1 MACEESEN
9 FATMET
15 PMETEIRK
23 LVEAAL
29 GELGEAAPDFS
40 VEAPRDLSHGDYAS
54 NAALVAANQSGENPK
69 ALAERLAAKLRD
81 VKHSVFNKIEVA
93 GPGFLNFFLSPEVFA
108 AELGKILAAKDDYGR
123 PPAGGL
129 AGRKIMVEY
138 TDPNPFKEF
147 HLGHLMSN
155 TIGETLS
162 RLMEWRG
169 AEVKRACY
177 QGDVGMHV
185 AKAVYGMRLEEA
197 NFPPETASFREK
209 AKFLGRAYV
218 AGATVPEF
226 GVDNYQN
233 GLAGLNKVI
242 YDRSNPAVNKMYD
255 WGRQVSLEYFETIYR
270 KLGTRFDFYF
280 FESEAGPFG
289 KKLVTEWLGKGVFEE
304 SDGAIIFRGEHTR
317 VFINAAGLPTYEAK
331 ELGLVK
337 LKFEKYPYEQ
347 SIVIAGNEVDAY
359 FRVLL
364 TAMAKIFPDLAA
376 RTRHLSHGMLR
387 LATGK
392 MSSRTGEVIT
402 AESLITEVTRAARGN
417 EAVAIGAIK
426 FAILKQAPGRDIV
439 FDLAKSLALTGD
451 SGPYLQYAYARAKSV
466 LAKVDHPSLN
476 KEGKGEVR
484 DAGPVEKLLIHFPG
498 VAARAGRE
506 FAPQLLVTYLIA
518 LAGAFN
524 HYYAENQIIG
534 SGESEAYRLALTA
547 AVAQVLANGLRLL
560 GIPTPEKM

>member
-155 TIGETLS
+155 TVGEALS
-162 RLMEWRG
+162 RLIEWQG

-185 AKAVYGMRLEEA
+185 AKAIWGWRKMA
-197 NFPPETASFREK
+197 PPEFSAKALGQAYALGARE
-209 AKFLGRAYV
+209 A
-218 AGATVPEF
+218 PEPE
-226 GVDNYQN
+226 
-233 GLAGLNKVI
+233 LRELNQKI
-242 YDRSNPAVNKMYD
+242 YDRSDEGVNQIYD
-255 WGRQVSLEYFETIYR
+255 EGRKVSLAYFETIYR

-337 LKFEKYPYEQ
+337 LKFEKYPYDQ
-347 SIVIAGNEVDAY
+347 SIVITGNEVDAY